1 MLRAKDFRRMARYAL
16 RGKWPLAVLVGFLA
30 SLLGGRTVAGGGGL
44 PSREREVD
52 GGAVREF
59 LGSDFWEA
67 ALPFVVVGLIVLILW
82 ALATLVIGGTV
93 SLGYARFNLKLVDGE
108 DAGIADLFSQFHRFA
123 DGLVMKLLTGIY
135 LFLWSLL
142 IIPGIVK
149 TYSYAM
155 AVYILSE
162 NPGMRPNDAI
172 TASRRL
178 MDGNKWRLFCL
189 ELSFIGW
196 QILCFVPL
204 FLGIGLLGGLA
215 ILWEMPLLILLLIPL
230 ALPLSMGTY
239 ILVPYMEAARASFY
253 RSICRQAA
261 GYTEEAGQEE

>member
-1 MLRAKDFRRMARYAL
+1 MRAKDFRRMARYAL
-16 RGKWPLAVLVGFLA
+16 RGKWLLAVWVGFLA
-30 SLLGGRTVAGGGGL
+30 SLLGGRIVSGGGGL
-44 PSREREVD
+44 PSREREID
-52 GGAVREF
+52 SAQVREF
-59 LGSDFWEA
+59 LESDFWEA
-67 ALPFVVVGLIVLILW
+67 ALPFVVAGLIVLVLW
-82 ALATLVIGGTV
+82 SLATLVIGGTV
-93 SLGYARFNLKLVDGE
+93 SLGYARFNLKLVDGK
-108 DAGIADLFSQFHRFA
+108 DAGTADLFSQFYRLA
-123 DGLVMKLLTGIY
+123 DGLVMKLLTGVY

-149 TYSYAM
+149 PYSYAM
-155 AVYILSE
+155 TVYILAE

-204 FLGIGLLGGLA
+204 FFGIGLLAGMA
-215 ILWEMPLLILLLIPL
+215 VLWEMPLLILLLIPL
-230 ALPLSMGTY
+230 ALPLSVGVY
-239 ILVPYMEAARASFY
+239 FLAPYMEAARASFY

-261 GYTEEAGQEE
+261 VYTETENREE